1 MTAAPTAT
9 APPAE
14 VELLRRQAHMV
25 RQVVRTNIAGLTH
38 EDSLVQ
44 PQPAGSCLNWV
55 MGHLLWAYNGL
66 LPLLGQESPMPKEPL
81 ERYARG
87 GPPLTDPSEALQF
100 SEITAAW
107 DQAVERLD
115 AGLAELRPETLDR
128 PAPGSPT
135 NDPNETV
142 RSLLATVM
150 FHQAYHVGQTA
161 LLRRIAGKEGA
172 IA

>member
-1 MTAAPTAT
+1 MTAAATTTPT
-9 APPAE
+9 E

-25 RQVVRTNIAGLTH
+25 REVVRANIGGLTH
-38 EDSLVQ
+38 QDSLIQ

-66 LPLLGQESPMPKEPL
+66 LPLLGQESPMPKEAL

-87 GPPLTDPSEALQF
+87 KPPLTDPADALEF
-100 SEITAAW
+100 SEITAGW
-107 DQAVERLD
+107 DRAVERMD
-115 AGLAELRPETLDR
+115 AGLAGLAPETLDR

-142 RSLLATVM
+142 RTLLATVM
-150 FHQAYHVGQTA
+150 FHQSYHVGQTA
-161 LLRRIAGKEGA
+161 LLRRIAGREGA